1 MPVEVLVAMITAI
14 AAVVSGVVLKLAEK
28 FLAKTRDQAT
38 QDDSISKGLRDDI
51 ARKEQEIGNLK
62 MELNSVEQQQ
72 DELRKRWYVLLDRFS
87 MLRIRTKSILLENG
101 KTLEEIEAILPDVP
115 DALDLPGQVR

>member
-1 MPVEVLVAMITAI
+1 MPVEVLVTLITVI
-14 AAVVSGVVLKLAEK
+14 AALVSGVVLKLAEK

-101 KTLEEIEAILPDVP
+101 KTLEEIEAILPDIP
-115 DALDLPGQVR
+115 DALDLPGQMR

>member
-101 KTLEEIEAILPDVP
+101 KTLEEIEAILPDIP

>member
-62 MELNSVEQQQ
+62 MELNLVEQQQ

-115 DALDLPGQVR
+115 DALDLPGQMR

>member
-28 FLAKTRDQAT
+28 FLAKTRDQVT

-115 DALDLPGQVR
+115 DALDLPGQMR